1 MPESNEM
8 LTDLYEDYPISNALV
23 GFGIIFTLTIEQL
36 VFITFQPHSSM
47 SNKESSKSSH
57 TPEESVVS
65 AVHCRNEE
73 NDDRKKDTTD
83 PNYQNHDHDH
93 DHDHDHSHHEHTHH
107 DHDHNHDDHHDH
119 DHAAVALNALTSAI
133 SLKDLITAY
142 ALEISAGIHSIVIGF
157 DLGILTNSDL
167 STIRIL
173 FAVLVFHQFAEGL
186 GLGSVIKTSEKQLG
200 SAKIITFI
208 SVFSCTVS
216 IGVILGL
223 SIKPDDESDLQK
235 GLEGSVTSIAAGSML
250 YIALVELVG
259 IYFNL
264 PELEKEGRKKIGML
278 GLFFLGAA
286 VLGIIGIWA

>member
-36 VFITFQPHSSM
+36 VFITFQPHSILVDTKSG
-47 SNKESSKSSH
+47 KEGSDCSL
-57 TPEESVVS
+57 ELGVVSVVPAGEGS
-65 AVHCRNEE
+65 
-73 NDDRKKDTTD
+73 DDSKKDTSD
-83 PNYQNHDHDH
+83 KNYQKALVHTHDHSHHDHDH
-93 DHDHDHSHHEHTHH
+93 DHDG
-107 DHDHNHDDHHDH
+107 HHDH
-119 DHAAVALNALTSAI
+119 DHAAMALNALTSAI

-142 ALEISAGIHSIVIGF
+142 ALEISTGIHSIVIGF
-157 DLGILTNSDL
+157 DLGVLTNADL

-264 PELEKEGRKKIGML
+264 PELEKEGWKKIGML